1 MNANTDPNENVR
13 KAAQQAVELLR
24 GFLRQQQH
32 TCALL
37 GLAHD
42 EAVYG
47 AILALCDCLGEIVRK
62 GIGTEAER
70 RDAVEAIHYRISR
83 AASATDVPPL

>member
-1 MNANTDPNENVR
+1 MNANPDPNVH
-13 KAAQQAVELLR
+13 KAAQQAAELLR

-37 GLAHD
+37 GCSHE
-42 EAVYG
+42 EAAYG
-47 AILALCDCLGEIVRK
+47 AILALCDCLGEIIGK
-62 GIGTEAER
+62 GIGTAAER
-70 RDAVEAIHYRISR
+70 REAVESIHHRISR